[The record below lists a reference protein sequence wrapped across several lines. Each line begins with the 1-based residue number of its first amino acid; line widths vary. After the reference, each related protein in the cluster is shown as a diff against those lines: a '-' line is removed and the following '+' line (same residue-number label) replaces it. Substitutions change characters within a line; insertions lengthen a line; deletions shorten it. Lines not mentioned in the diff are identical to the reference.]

1 MSVLQMQRSSFETHS
16 YEAELKRS
24 DAQFKELY
32 GEYREKYALPKN
44 D

>member
-1 MSVLQMQRSSFETHS
+1 MRASNFETHS

-24 DAQFKELY
+24 DAQFAELY
-32 GEYREKYALPKN
+32 GEYREKYTLPKN